1 MNTLSLS
8 LTKFSAHQ
16 SWDKY
21 MHLYFALRKNEIS
34 WLKFENQICDTIN
47 YLCQG
52 NFRKH
57 RNLNKCLPVRQNEL
71 YLIENILIAR
81 RIIFSQIFFC
91 QGQLHEVET
100 FLGYEEEKSF
110 KYHNP
115 YRIYNIAFRKYC
127 NTLAIRPAE
136 FCKTGDGLLAE
147 EEEWLVKYCVANEL
161 TYGFPIL
168 P

>member
-1 MNTLSLS
+1 MEITLLS
-8 LTKFSAHQ
+8 THR

-21 MHLYFALRKNEIS
+21 RHLYVALRKNETG
-34 WLKFENQICDTIN
+34 WAAFENQTDEAID

-57 RNLNKCLPVRQNEL
+57 RNLNKCLPVRQNER

-91 QGQLHEVET
+91 QGQLHDVET
-100 FLGYEEEKSF
+100 FLGYEEEKGLR
-110 KYHNP
+110 YQNP
-115 YRIYNIAFRKYC
+115 YRIYNITFRKYC

-136 FCKTGDGLLAE
+136 YCRSGEGLLPE
-147 EEEWLVKYCVANEL
+147 EEEWLIKYCATHHL